1 VNDVVSG
8 ANLVYGGPTTS
19 FVADRLGNVNSA
31 VYLNQGYYTA
41 PSGVYFTGDH
51 TVAVW
56 VKVIGFA
63 NWARIMDFG
72 KQAGIFQ
79 ALSDNIFLSISNSGS
94 PGHPSTTVYNAGS
107 HNTEATS
114 NLALQL
120 NVWTHLAYTYS
131 SGTCKIYLN
140 AALTASASC
149 LAPRNI
155 NRASCLVGKSNFWSD
170 GALNAHIDELRIYSR
185 SLDITEINELV
196 FGPPTS
202 ASTLFLG
209 STSSTDSISTTPI
222 LTLTNTS
229 PINSFNAATAAF
241 VSTTSISTST
251 VNDNTPSTSA
261 IATSSISSISSSESS
276 LSIASS
282 FYFSQLNPL
291 EMMSLLASSY
301 DLSGCVVN
309 CSNNGICGFDSTKND
324 YLCTCY
330 SVYMIGNA
338 CQIDTRACSS
348 SPCLHNGTCI
358 EYSNMTQIEGSNSSL
373 YYCLCDEL
381 HKGTNCEL
389 KVNVCQNETC
399 SNNGYCYDSDNEPKC
414 ECFSMYSGDKCET
427 ESSELK
433 VVKKVISISSILAF
447 VMIIFT
453 YSCIGLMDIAKFCCK
468 KKAKRQLRPKAIK
481 FTYIN

>member
-1 VNDVVSG
+1 M
-8 ANLVYGGPTTS
+8 AYGGATIS
-19 FVADRLGNVNSA
+19 FVADRLGNSNSA

-72 KQAGIFQ
+72 NQAGVFQ
-79 ALSDNIFLSISNSGS
+79 SLSDNIFLSISNSGS
-94 PGHPSTTVYNAGS
+94 QRHPSTTVYNSVS

-114 NLALQL
+114 NLALQA

-149 LAPRNI
+149 LAPRNV
-155 NRASCLVGKSNFWSD
+155 NRPSCLVGKSNFWSD
-170 GALNAHIDELRIYSR
+170 GALNAHIDDLRIYSR
-185 SLDITEINELV
+185 GLDITEINELV

-202 ASTLFLG
+202 ASTLLD
-209 STSSTDSISTTPI
+209 STSTIDSISTTSI
-222 LTLTNTS
+222 LMPTNTS
-229 PINSFNAATAAF
+229 PINAASASL
-241 VSTTSISTST
+241 VSTTFSISTST
-251 VNDNTPSTSA
+251 VDDNSPSTSA
-261 IATSSISSISSSESS
+261 IATPSISSTEAS

-282 FYFSQLNPL
+282 FYFSQLNPF
-291 EMMSLLASSY
+291 EMMNLLASSY

-309 CSNNGICGFDSTKND
+309 CSNNGVCGFDSTKNN

-330 SVYMIGNA
+330 SVYMVGNA

-348 SPCLHNGTCI
+348 NPCLYNGTCV
-358 EYSNMTQIEGSNSSL
+358 EYSNMTQIDGSNSSL

-381 HKGTNCEL
+381 HKGSNCEL

-399 SNNGYCYDSDNEPKC
+399 SNNGYCYDSNNEAKC

-468 KKAKRQLRPKAIK
+468 KKAKRRIRPIAIK